1 MKKIIAFLL
10 AIAVVI
16 SLIPAAA
23 AYDTAAAEKAA
34 KAAAEAVKPDDPT
47 LGSEWLMVADATYG
61 YCGFGSSYR
70 KTYYNNIK
78 ALLDENCDCTKEE
91 IRRAISGNLCRC
103 TGYEQLIEAIY
114 DAAQELKA
122 VKMTKI

>member
-1 MKKIIAFLL
+1 M
-10 AIAVVI
+10 VI

-70 KTYYNNIK
+70 KTYYNNIFE
-78 ALLDENCDCTKEE
+78 DVSFNIDTGTKP
-91 IRRAISGNLCRC
+91 
-103 TGYEQLIEAIY
+103 
-114 DAAQELKA
+114 
-122 VKMTKI
+122 